1 MCLAGEYHPLLY
13 FFLGEYL
20 IVIHLGATFCYL
32 AYTTATCSCK
42 ARVGDI
48 QAFGQQFTQ
57 NCWLSLYCAPFR
69 LSEQ

>member
-1 MCLAGEYHPLLY
+1 MCLTGEYHPLLY

-42 ARVGDI
+42 AGVGDI

-57 NCWLSLYCAPFR
+57 NCWLSLYCKDLL
-69 LSEQ
+69 LSA